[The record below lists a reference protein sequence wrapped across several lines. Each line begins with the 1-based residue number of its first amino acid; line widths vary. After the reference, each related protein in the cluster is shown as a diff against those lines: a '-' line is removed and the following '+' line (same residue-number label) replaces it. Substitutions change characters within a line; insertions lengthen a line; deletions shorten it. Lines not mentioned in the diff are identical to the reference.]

1 MVVNNEVM
9 DWVNLPEPLPGHP
22 NESLLWEAKEAIQTI
37 DTLSEKP
44 DIKNAFV
51 KRLEEYR
58 TEIIQA
64 SMPIQTTAH
73 SIAFMGNIGVGK
85 TTALCRLVGLEA
97 SAGDKSDPVLEV
109 GAGGTTVCEVSLVPG
124 DDYSISIEP
133 RDEAE
138 IRREVREF
146 ARYHLEALQTP
157 DLESE
162 EADSHG
168 TSKEIERAIRNMSG
182 LTTRR
187 GRQPDGTR
195 WRVDEARNLARDFTN
210 VESLASEILRKMNLE
225 SRTTR
230 ELRHSQESLGGD
242 PLAWLKET
250 FAQVNNGRHQRVSL
264 PIRMEIS
271 VPYRVLEEE
280 SLSISIVDTKGIDD
294 TAQREDLEFH
304 FRDPNTVVILCSS
317 FNDAPA
323 PSVQQLLERGQEGQ
337 FPKLADKAAVLIL
350 PRPSEALAAK
360 DDQGFTAAD
369 SAEGYEL
376 KIDQAEMRL
385 QSGRLPF
392 VKIQCFNVQ
401 EDNPADTRDFLL
413 ELVSSLREKHSEHL
427 QEAINGAN
435 AMAQNFEAEQ
445 TSAVLRDAAR
455 DLSFWLKNNGELAP
469 ATVNLHDSLSQAI
482 NDVHASS
489 LRASI
494 NREGKWS
501 KLDYPYQLGYGTR
514 VMAAHAISLKRQE
527 FQTITRN
534 LIANPGL
541 EDAHG
546 LIEQARSIFESGI
559 NNVLARSQNMGRL
572 VHTHHMEDSAYFWS
586 LCRDEWGKGPGY
598 RDRVS
603 GHHEKWFADNGN
615 LAAEIQSAI
624 EAEWKQILE
633 RVLAILPED

>member
-1 MVVNNEVM
+1 MVVNDDVRE
-9 DWVNLPEPLPGHP
+9 WVNLPDPLPGHP
-22 NESLLWEAKEAIQTI
+22 NESLLKEAKDAIQTI

-44 DIKNAFV
+44 DIKNAFAR
-51 KRLEEYR
+51 RLVEYR
-58 TEIIQA
+58 TAILQA
-64 SMPIQTTAH
+64 SKPIQTTDH

-97 SAGDKSDPVLEV
+97 PAGNKSDPVLEV
-109 GAGGTTVCEVSLVPG
+109 GAGGTTVCEVALVQG
-124 DDYSISIEP
+124 NDYSISIEP

-146 ARYHLEALQTP
+146 ARYHLETLETP
-157 DLESE
+157 DLESD

-182 LTTRR
+182 LTVRR
-187 GRQPDGTR
+187 ERQSDGTR
-195 WRVDEARNLARDFTN
+195 WRVDEARNLAGDFTD

-225 SRTTR
+225 ARTTR
-230 ELRHSQESLGGD
+230 ELRYSQESLGND

-250 FAQVNNGRHQRVSL
+250 FAQVNNGRHPKVSL
-264 PIRMEIS
+264 PIRIAIS
-271 VPYRVLEEE
+271 VPYRVLGEE

-294 TAQREDLEFH
+294 TAQREDLESH

-360 DDQGFTAAD
+360 DDQGFTVAD

-385 QSGRLPF
+385 QSRHLPF

-435 AMAQNFEAEQ
+435 AVVQNFEAEQ
-445 TSAVLRDAAR
+445 TSEVLREAAGHLR
-455 DLSFWLKNNGELAP
+455 FWLKNNSELAP
-469 ATVNLHDSLSQAI
+469 STVNLHGSLSQAI
-482 NDVHASS
+482 KDVHASS

-514 VMAAHAISLKRQE
+514 VMAVHAVSHKRQE

-541 EDAHG
+541 EGAHG
-546 LIEQARSIFESGI
+546 LIEQARSIFDSGI
-559 NNVLARSQNMGRL
+559 IRVLAMSQTRGRA
-572 VHTHHMEDSAYFWS
+572 VHTHMETDADFWG

-603 GHHEKWFADNGN
+603 SHHEDWFAANGN
-615 LAAEIQSAI
+615 LAAEIHSAI
-624 EAEWKQILE
+624 AAEWKQILE